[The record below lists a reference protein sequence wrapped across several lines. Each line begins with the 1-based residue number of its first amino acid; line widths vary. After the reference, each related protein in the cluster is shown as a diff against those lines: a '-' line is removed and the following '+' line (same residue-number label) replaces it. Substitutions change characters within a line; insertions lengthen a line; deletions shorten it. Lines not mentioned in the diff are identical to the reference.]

1 VDRAPRIDPHPPP
14 PARLQPPRRQRPQ
27 QGHLLGQPRP
37 PAGVELAEQRA
48 QEGEVVAVAAEV
60 AAAAEHQRLAQRP
73 LELAVALLDVA
84 VLVGAGRVDRL
95 PGQAVVPQQRLVA
108 ALEHLRLGP
117 RRHRRGQAVGA
128 VDLGHAAQLPQRV
141 LQPLAEALEALGETD
156 RARLPIGVGEH
167 EVVDQ
172 VRERRPRHGHAQV
185 VAVGEVAGAQPAG
198 LVDLAEEHLLGRS
211 VQRPPALDP
220 PLEGAELAVGEA
232 AGVLPS
238 QVLEHGLG
246 LQAGVDRQQLLE
258 LGPDVGEG
266 VGSRP
271 PVAFHADLA
280 GQLAEAPVLARR
292 LVVHAGPGRGQPCW
306 DAELV
311 EAAESAHLQVGDHP
325 KPPGAKGFGQA
336 TGRRG
341 PGSLIVA
348 DGDDAHRWTGNR
360 IVVGRAL

>member
-1 VDRAPRIDPHPPP
+1 MDRAPRIDPHPPS
-14 PARLQPPRRQRPQ
+14 PARLQPPRGQQPQ
-27 QGHLLGQPRP
+27 QGQLLGQPRL
-37 PAGVELAEQRA
+37 PAGVELAEQPA
-48 QEGEVVAVAAEV
+48 QEGEVVAVAGEV

-108 ALEHLRLGP
+108 ALEDLRLGP

-156 RARLPIGVGEH
+156 RTRLPIGVSEH

-185 VAVGEVAGAQPAG
+185 LAVGEVAGAQPAG
-198 LVDLAEEHLLGRS
+198 LVDLAEEHLPGRP

-238 QVLEHGLG
+238 QVLEQGLG
-246 LQAGVDRQQLLE
+246 LQAGVDRQQLLQ
-258 LGPDVGEG
+258 LRPDVGEG
-266 VGSRP
+266 IGP
-271 PVAFHADLA
+271 CAPVVPHADLA
-280 GQLAEAPVLARR
+280 RQPSQPPVLARR
-292 LVVHAGPGRGQPCW
+292 LVVHAGLGRRSPPG
-306 DAELV
+306 DTTEV
-311 EAAESAHLQVGDHP
+311 EAAEAAHLVIGDHP
-325 KPPGAKGFGQA
+325 KLLGAKDFG
-336 TGRRG
+336 
-341 PGSLIVA
+341 
-348 DGDDAHRWTGNR
+348 
-360 IVVGRAL
+360 

>member
-1 VDRAPRIDPHPPP
+1 VDGAPRIDPHPPP

-27 QGHLLGQPRP
+27 QGQLLGQPRL
-37 PAGVELAEQRA
+37 PAGVELAEQPA
-48 QEGEVVAVAAEV
+48 QEGQVVAVAGEV

-108 ALEHLRLGP
+108 ALEDLRLGP

-128 VDLGHAAQLPQRV
+128 VDQGHAAQFPQGV
-141 LQPLAEALEALGETD
+141 LEPLAEALEALGKTD
-156 RARLPIGVGEH
+156 RSSLPIGVSEH

-185 VAVGEVAGAQPAG
+185 VAVGKVAGAQPAG
-198 LVDLAEEHLLGRS
+198 VVDLAEEHLLGRP

-232 AGVLPS
+232 AGVLPL
-238 QVLEHGLG
+238 QVLEQGLG

-266 VGSRP
+266 VGPRP
-271 PVAFHADLA
+271 PVVLHADLA
-280 GQLAEAPVLARR
+280 GQLAKPPVLARC
-292 LVVHAGPGRGQPCW
+292 LVVHAGPRRGQAQGN
-306 DAELV
+306 AELV
-311 EAAESAHLQVGDHP
+311 EAAEPAHLRVGDHP

-336 TGRRG
+336 TDRRG
-341 PGSLIVA
+341 PGSLMVA
-348 DGDDAHRWTGNR
+348 DGDDAHSWTGNR
-360 IVVGRAL
+360 MVVGRAL